1 MEPRKSLAPPDHVLF
16 LREEII
22 DFDLSPLQ
30 NGDLVL
36 TFAIPTTSTS
46 ATLTI
51 GTTTVLVFDHDT
63 AFKVW
68 QPTLAASE
76 NEWTSFAEVGTNS
89 SAVVVGPY
97 LVRNSTLDGDGRLS
111 LYGDTAAVT
120 ETTIFGPSGVTS
132 ITWNGALIN
141 ATFTDFGIQSVDLL
155 AHVFDS
161 IVANTSGISF
171 VRVTLPG
178 PDALNSTFSSFN
190 WVYQDSLPEA
200 WPGFDDS
207 TWVQADHTS
216 TNQTTLPLNG
226 GVALV
231 ATDYGFVTGK

>member
-1 MEPRKSLAPPDHVLF
+1 M
-16 LREEII
+16 
-22 DFDLSPLQ
+22 Q

-36 TFAIPTTSTS
+36 TFAIPTASTS
-46 ATLTI
+46 AMLTI
-51 GTTTVLVFDHDT
+51 GTTTVLIFDHDT
-63 AFKVW
+63 AFQVW

-76 NEWTSFAEVGTNS
+76 NEWSSFAEVGTDW

-120 ETTIFGPSGVTS
+120 ETTIFGPSGITS
-132 ITWNGALIN
+132 ITWNGAVIN

-155 AHVFDS
+155 AHVFCS
-161 IVANTSGISF
+161 IVTHTFAFSS
-171 VRVTLPG
+171 VRATLPG
-178 PDALNSTFSSFN
+178 PDGLNSTIPSFN

-200 WPGFDDS
+200 QPGFDDS